1 MRVKLKKIKQKIWL
15 MMKMKAKKN
24 QQKCRGKKFKNKKI
38 KTEIKKKNI
47 WEIIIEKLIWKDK
60 KNFYKW

>member
-1 MRVKLKKIKQKIWL
+1 
-15 MMKMKAKKN
+15 MKAKKN

-38 KTEIKKKNI
+38 KTEIKKKI

-60 KNFYKW
+60 KNFYKL